1 MTSLSSSQPTTNK
14 NDRRLQL
21 LPRSLCKAIGF
32 ILTTYEPEDD
42 DSETPKNGW
51 MGLDIPGSSRYVKK
65 SAFYGSFFL
74 VKGHKFDTQ
83 KEDAGIYRPTF
94 LFVVCLC

>member
-1 MTSLSSSQPTTNK
+1 MCFFHYLFRFTDGIPFKQPTNK

-65 SAFYGSFFL
+65 SAFYGRFFL
-74 VKGHKFDTQ
+74 VKRAQ
-83 KEDAGIYRPTF
+83 I
-94 LFVVCLC
+94 